1 MTKTT
6 VMTAK
11 QIPFAISTTLA
22 TDFVPAPHATTQPEF
37 PQFPFLGGLIAG
49 SHPAR
54 VIAD

>member
-1 MTKTT
+1 
-6 VMTAK
+6 MTAK
-11 QIPFAISTTLA
+11 QIPFAINTTLA

-37 PQFPFLGGLIAG
+37 PQFPFSGGLIAG